1 MVEQRCQRVMQ
12 TISNAQS
19 ILTLHASALTK
30 TYSGYNIMYL
40 LIFFVH
46 LFTDDVAVRELEYSL
61 KNVFMLVHNSNQTD
75 LCEKLHSTFKTLQ

>member
-1 MVEQRCQRVMQ
+1 MQ

-46 LFTDDVAVRELEYSL
+46 LFTDDVAVREL

>member
-1 MVEQRCQRVMQ
+1 MSESHADNIKC
-12 TISNAQS
+12 TINSHTS
-19 ILTLHASALTK
+19 C
-30 TYSGYNIMYL
+30 NIMYL

-46 LFTDDVAVRELEYSL
+46 LFTDGVAVRELEYSL

>member
-1 MVEQRCQRVMQ
+1 MQ

-19 ILTLHASALTK
+19 ILTLHASVLTK

-46 LFTDDVAVRELEYSL
+46 LFTDDVAVREL

-75 LCEKLHSTFKTLQ
+75 LCEKLYSTFKTLQ